1 MDQVKK
7 VSGYFLGVS
16 GVFVVLVSCLVTP
29 FEAMPTDEKLEEI
42 ASGVVFGGLY
52 TAAGGALIWSSQAK
66 QRLAKSEAFQAEQDR
81 LRDVLYPLIKASSGR
96 FSLVDFAIAA
106 DIPAEAAKAYLDQQ
120 AMAFSA
126 NFDVSEQGTVIYQFP
141 VS

>member
-1 MDQVKK
+1 MDQIKK
-7 VSGYFLGVS
+7 VSGYFFGFIGVV
-16 GVFVVLVSCLVTP
+16 GLLSCVVTP
-29 FEAMPTDEKLEEI
+29 FEAMPIDEKLEKI
-42 ASGVVFGGLY
+42 ASDVVFGSVF

-66 QRLAKSEAFQAEQDR
+66 QRRAKAQALQAEQDR
-81 LRDVLYPLIKASSGR
+81 LRDVLYPLIKSSRGR

-106 DIPAEAAKAYLDQQ
+106 DIPAEEAKAYLEQQ

-126 NFDVSEQGTVIYQFP
+126 NFDVSEQGTVLYQFP